1 MTQTELRCR
10 TARLDWS
17 QPAGPR
23 AADFGD
29 VYYSV
34 EDGLE
39 ETRAVFLEA
48 CDLPAGWQGRRSFV
62 VGELGFGTG
71 LNALALW
78 QLWREHRPVGGWL
91 HFLSIEKHP
100 LTREDA
106 ARALADWPQLQPLT
120 DQLLAQWPSAL
131 KGAHRLIFAEDRLS
145 ITVFHGEAE
154 TALEEIEARVD
165 CWFLDGFAPAKNDAM
180 WSQAVLDRIGRLSA
194 PGARIGT
201 FTVAGAVRRGLQAA
215 GFEVE
220 KRPGFG
226 RKRERLQAIYA
237 GPARQEDATPF
248 ARSDRVDGRIAVIG
262 AGIAGASLARALR
275 VRGRDVVLVDPLGL
289 AGGASGAP
297 AGLLTPRLER
307 ANRPHIRA
315 TLAAWEFA
323 RRLYGGREAFHAS
336 GVVRTAKDAA
346 EAERLSQLAD
356 LMGEKFDLQGQ
367 GLLMHE
373 AGWFEPAGLVAGL
386 AGDTPIVRR
395 DVSRVDAH
403 PDGLALQS
411 GTGQLILEADA
422 VIHASGH
429 GAGSVLP
436 EITPSAGLLAVLDG
450 TPPEPPLVWGGYAV
464 PSPDGGVVLGAT
476 HRKGLDAGPADEAVA
491 GFRDALASHDKTLAA
506 ALEAHTRS
514 VWTGVRAS
522 TPDRLPVCGNLPGEG
537 FDETWSERARG
548 RNGSGPGD
556 ETPARQFILSGLGSR
571 GFAHAP
577 LLAEELASQLCGE
590 PGALERSGRQSL
602 HPARFAWRRLKRS

>member
-1 MTQTELRCR
+1 MTQTQLRCR

-17 QPAGPR
+17 QPGGPR

-48 CDLPAGWQGRRSFV
+48 CDLPSAWQGRRNYV

-78 QLWREHRPVGGWL
+78 QLWREHRPSEGWL
-91 HFLSIEKHP
+91 HFLSVEKHP

-106 ARALADWPQLQPLT
+106 ARALADWPQLQPLIG
-120 DQLLAQWPSAL
+120 QLLAQWPSAL
-131 KGAHRLIFAEDRLS
+131 KGAHRLVFAEDRFS
-145 ITVFHGEAE
+145 ITIFHGEAE
-154 TALEEIEARVD
+154 AALEEIEGEVD

-237 GPARQEDATPF
+237 GQARQDEVSPF
-248 ARSDRVDGRIAVIG
+248 ARADRVGGRVAVIG
-262 AGIAGASLARALR
+262 AGIAGASLAHALR
-275 VRGRDVVLVDPLGL
+275 IRGRDVVLVDPLDL

-307 ANRPHIRA
+307 ADRPHVRA

-323 RRLYGGREAFHAS
+323 RRLYGGCEAFRPS
-336 GVVRTAKDAA
+336 GVVRTAKDAS
-346 EAERLSQLAD
+346 EAERLFELAD
-356 LMGEKFDLQGQ
+356 LMGEGFEMRGQ
-367 GLLMHE
+367 GVLMHD
-373 AGWFEPAGLVAGL
+373 AGWFDPAGLVRDL
-386 AGDTPIVRR
+386 AGDTPVIRR
-395 DVSRVDAH
+395 EVARIDEG
-403 PDGLALQS
+403 PDGLTLHSAA
-411 GTGQLILEADA
+411 GQPILEADA
-422 VIHASGH
+422 IIHASGY
-429 GAGSVLP
+429 GAGMVLP

-450 TPPEPPLVWGGYAV
+450 TPPERPLVWGGYAV
-464 PSPDGGVVLGAT
+464 PSPGGGVVLGAT

-491 GFRDALASHDKTLAA
+491 GFREALAAQDKMLADALESQ
-506 ALEAHTRS
+506 TRS

-522 TPDRLPVCGNLPGEG
+522 TPDRLPVCGNLPGES
-537 FDETWSERARG
+537 FDETWSGMARG
-548 RNGSGPGD
+548 RTGSRPGPGVRD
-556 ETPARQFILSGLGSR
+556 RQFILSGLGSR

-577 LLAEELASQLCGE
+577 LLAEELVSQLCGE
-590 PGALERSGRQSL
+590 PGALERSARQSL